1 MLSKCLNPVCSA
13 SFRYLREGRIFHLE
27 IPLPTTTSAPAR
39 RRELFWL
46 CGSCS
51 STLIVALRH
60 GAPAVEPR
68 FLELPSGERVEQP
81 DEEHPYIA

>member
-13 SFRYLREGRIFHLE
+13 RYLREGRIFHLE
-27 IPLPTTTSAPAR
+27 IPLSSTTSGPAR
-39 RRELFWL
+39 RRALFWL
-46 CGSCS
+46 CGPCS

-68 FLELPSGERVEQP
+68 FL
-81 DEEHPYIA
+81 